1 MGLPSYAEYQ
11 LDSFSLAGH
20 PAAVGIFLERLA
32 DSIAPKAAAEAQELG
47 ELKRRLLGGGG
58 LQPWDKQYLVAAAEA
73 GTGGSSGS
81 SSGELGRHPAPQP
94 TFQLEAVV
102 EGLSELLRRSM
113 GVSLQERPLGK
124 GGWVGGVGWMGG
136 RRVAAGGHAMCRQ
149 GQASQLAT
157 YPCSVQQLQAR
168 AGQVVCAKWRRCTKQ
183 VGLRTAPHVLAR
195 TLGSLLP
202 PLWCH

>member
-1 MGLPSYAEYQ
+1 MHAVQAVVCTLQVANRCCGTHAAALATFIFLRWLAPAPVDLSQTPLPSPLHLQARHEMARLMGFPSYSEYQ

-32 DSIAPKAAAEAQELG
+32 DAIAPKAAAEAQELG
-47 ELKRRLLGGGG
+47 ELKRRLLGGSS

-73 GTGGSSGS
+73 GAGGSSGG

-124 GGWVGGVGWMGG
+124 GGW
-136 RRVAAGGHAMCRQ
+136 
-149 GQASQLAT
+149 
-157 YPCSVQQLQAR
+157 
-168 AGQVVCAKWRRCTKQ
+168 
-183 VGLRTAPHVLAR
+183 LR
-195 TLGSLLP
+195 G
-202 PLWCH
+202 